1 MNAEAVVGAKVC
13 GVTRP
18 EDAALAVEHGAVR
31 VGVIFAGGPRE
42 VSVDTAREIV
52 RAAGAVPVLA
62 VVRARPTAV
71 LLELVRATGVRGLQL
86 HGLAP
91 DALAADLRAEGVEVW
106 RQVALR
112 SGDDVVAMVGDAMRH
127 ANAVVIEPRG
137 GDGGSGGRGIVL
149 GPEVALAA
157 RRALGLGCMV
167 LAGGLSPETVGEA
180 IRRVQPDLVDVS
192 SGVESAPGIKDPGR
206 LVRFLE
212 AVRDVRSPD

>member
-1 MNAEAVVGAKVC
+1 MTAEAVVGAKIC

-18 EDAALAVEHGAVR
+18 EDAALAVAHGAAR

-42 VSVDTAREIV
+42 VSVEAAREIV
-52 RAAGAVPVLA
+52 RAADAVPVLA
-62 VVRARPTAV
+62 VVRPGPAAV
-71 LLELVRATGVRGLQL
+71 LIELVRLTGVHGLQL
-86 HGLAP
+86 HGTAP
-91 DALAADLRAEGVEVW
+91 DELAASLRAEGVEVW

-112 SGDDVVAMVGDAMRH
+112 RGDDVAAMVGVAMRH
-127 ANAVVIEPRG
+127 ADAVVIEPRDA
-137 GDGGSGGRGIVL
+137 DGGSGGRGIVL
-149 GPEVALAA
+149 DRGAAMVA
-157 RRALGLGCMV
+157 RRVLGPGCMV
-167 LAGGLSPETVGEA
+167 LAGGLTPETVREA